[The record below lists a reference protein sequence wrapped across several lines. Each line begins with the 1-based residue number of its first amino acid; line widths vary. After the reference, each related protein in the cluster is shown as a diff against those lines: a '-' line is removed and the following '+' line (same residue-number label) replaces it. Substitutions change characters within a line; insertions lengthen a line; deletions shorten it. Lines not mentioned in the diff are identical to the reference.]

1 MSLPTYTRRVRKTD
15 KPLVWLHGEVKSPPF
30 SPAARIEAGVLLRRL
45 QRGELLALPHSRPM
59 PDIGKGC
66 HELRI
71 VDETRTWRIVYGIEP
86 DAIVILDVFSKTTRV
101 TPDAIL
107 RICRKR
113 MNRYRLAVLGKE
125 SKR

>member
-1 MSLPTYTRRVRKTD
+1 M
-15 KPLVWLHGEVKSPPF
+15 
-30 SPAARIEAGVLLRRL
+30 RRL

-71 VDETRTWRIVYGIEP
+71 VDETRTWRIVYGIEA
-86 DAIVILDVFSKTTRV
+86 DAIVILEVLSKTTRA

-107 RICRKR
+107 RTCLKR
-113 MNRYRLAVLGKE
+113 MAQYRLAILGKE
-125 SKR
+125 SKQ

>member
-1 MSLPTYTRRVRKTD
+1 M
-15 KPLVWLHGEVKSPPF
+15 
-30 SPAARIEAGVLLRRL
+30 LLRRL
-45 QRGELLALPHSRPM
+45 QRGEQLALPHSRPM

-71 VDETRTWRIVYGIEP
+71 VDETRTWRIVYGIEA
-86 DAIVILDVFSKTTRV
+86 DAIVILEVFSKTTRA

-113 MNRYRLAVLGKE
+113 LKQYRLAVLGKE
-125 SKR
+125 IRK